1 MPLSSGCSY
10 DMENHHYCG
19 LLCVCWASQ
28 MYLLCFCESLRPRN
42 TDLTKNRTA
51 QELHRMLTCAVKA
64 NGRHSPSRRRCA
76 SCESGLFRAQ
86 TALESQMCLL
96 CFRETL
102 TLRRTGR
109 QKELH
114 RMLTCAVWRSFAT
127 RLHGAGVHRVR
138 ADCSG
143 LRLHWSPPCCPHLRM
158 YL

>member
-1 MPLSSGCSY
+1 MSA
-10 DMENHHYCG
+10 HYCLVTVWSQSG
-19 LLCVCWASQ
+19 SSREGKAECHCPVGVVMIWKIIIIVDYSVFFWASQ
-28 MYLLCFCESLRPRN
+28 MYLLCFCESLKPRN

-109 QKELH
+109 QKSC
-114 RMLTCAVWRSFAT
+114 T
-127 RLHGAGVHRVR
+127 G
-138 ADCSG
+138 CSPAPCG
-143 LRLHWSPPCCPHLRM
+143 EASPLAFTAQVCIV
-158 YL
+158 

>member
-10 DMENHHYCG
+10 DMENHHNCG

-109 QKELH
+109 QKSC
-114 RMLTCAVWRSFAT
+114 T
-127 RLHGAGVHRVR
+127 G
-138 ADCSG
+138 CSPAPCG
-143 LRLHWSPPCCPHLRM
+143 EASPLAFTAQVCIV
-158 YL
+158 

>member
-109 QKELH
+109 QQSCTGCSS
-114 RMLTCAVWRSFAT
+114 RRRCAS
-127 RLHGAGVHRVR
+127 
-138 ADCSG
+138 CESG
-143 LRLHWSPPCCPHLRM
+143 LFRAQTALESTMLPTFADVPLN
-158 YL
+158 L

>member
-1 MPLSSGCSY
+1 MSAHYWLVTVWSQSGSSREGKAECHCPVGVSY

-28 MYLLCFCESLRPRN
+28 MYLLCFCESLKPRN

-109 QKELH
+109 QKSC
-114 RMLTCAVWRSFAT
+114 T
-127 RLHGAGVHRVR
+127 G
-138 ADCSG
+138 CSPAPCG
-143 LRLHWSPPCCPHLRM
+143 EASPLAFTAQVCIV
-158 YL
+158 